1 MIVKAWDLVPGD
13 YYRGRKIFT
22 LSRHPNGTVR
32 IVVVCPK
39 HLPLVGEP
47 MGWKGKTYISG
58 KFTFAGNEDVGIYRD
73 EVNDPRFTPDIIES
87 LLT

>member
-1 MIVKAWDLVPGD
+1 
-13 YYRGRKIFT
+13 
-22 LSRHPNGTVR
+22 
-32 IVVVCPK
+32 
-39 HLPLVGEP
+39 

-58 KFTFAGNEDVGIYRD
+58 KFTFAGNEDVEIYRD